1 METAIEIEG
10 GDEGWRGSDD
20 VHNGQRRSVQYFWW
34 KVRSKVKH
42 LNCEH
47 VIRDNLNIRDYYY
60 CCSKWSERS
69 ALVSFFYVLAVSC
82 RLFALAYTLNNDCWE
97 LKC

>member
-1 METAIEIEG
+1 MLRCDVMETAIEIEG

-69 ALVSFFYVLAVSC
+69 ALVGGVVSTRTC
-82 RLFALAYTLNNDCWE
+82 WQYLVDCSRW
-97 LKC
+97 LTP